1 MFNFIKM
8 SCSKLLCQ
16 KCQWL
21 PWQCSPVSDAVFNPM
36 VAQDLGHSTRLQ
48 ECQLQPNGKDTAR
61 LHQVTSSCSL
71 NAAEKDDTAEG
82 F

>member
-1 MFNFIKM
+1 
-8 SCSKLLCQ
+8 
-16 KCQWL
+16 
-21 PWQCSPVSDAVFNPM
+21 M